1 MPRGVYP
8 RRKLGRPAKAAAKPA
23 AKPASIRE
31 QYKTL
36 YDFFAADSE
45 CMCVDNLHIEA
56 CKSKNSL
63 ENDVRG
69 KTFEIQRLLIARDLV
84 MQGSSEMDYP
94 ESSVDEVL
102 KASTGNDSEM
112 WGGMLIGAV
121 NDLTDL
127 ITSKCVDI
135 ADLAKQRD
143 QKVAEIKDLVE
154 KLNDRRDTLRE
165 QWDAAEEP
173 KEADG

>member
-1 MPRGVYP
+1 MPKGVYP

-31 QYKTL
+31 QYNTL
-36 YDFFAADSE
+36 YDFFTADSE
-45 CMCVDNLHIEA
+45 YKRIDELHTEA

-84 MQGSSEMDYP
+84 MQGSNEMDYP
-94 ESSVDEVL
+94 ESSVEEML

-112 WGGMLIGAV
+112 WGGMLIGAA

-127 ITSKCVDI
+127 ITAKCVDI

-143 QKVAEIKDLVE
+143 QRVTESKDLVE
-154 KLNDRRDTLRE
+154 KLNDRRDVLRK

-173 KEADG
+173 KKADG